1 MIADRYLQNKDR
13 VMLNIL
19 QCLAYIT
26 LPCLIAG
33 LIMYINEKGK
43 VMSNDVDMIL
53 DRKEEGNVLYDD

>member
-1 MIADRYLQNKDR
+1 
-13 VMLNIL
+13 MLNIL